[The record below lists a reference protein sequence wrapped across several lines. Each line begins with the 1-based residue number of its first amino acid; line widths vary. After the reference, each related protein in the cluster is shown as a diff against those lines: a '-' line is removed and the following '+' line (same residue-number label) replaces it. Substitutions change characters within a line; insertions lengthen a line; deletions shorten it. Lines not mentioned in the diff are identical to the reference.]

1 MTNEVLKAMPETPRL
16 GEVGEPADPM
26 VSMIERIAMSPD
38 LPIDRLEKMLDM
50 KERMDKQSARAQ
62 HAAAFAKAS
71 AEIPVIPM
79 NGRGHNK
86 MPYATLKDI
95 IAHTRPVLS
104 RHGLALNFSVE
115 TADAIR
121 VTARLSHT
129 AGHVEVVSIDL
140 PRDTSGSKNAVQAV
154 GSSQTYGQRYTAQA
168 ILGLSLGEDV
178 EDDGR
183 TATGDVITPE
193 QLSDLRDLAKS
204 AGVAEDVVCKA
215 QNIAAL
221 DALPATKFENVKSR
235 LKATIAKKKEQAN
248 A

>member
-1 MTNEVLKAMPETPRL
+1 MSEVAKIDPQAEAPA
-16 GEVGEPADPM
+16 PADPM
-26 VSMIERIAMSPD
+26 VNMIERIAMTPD
-38 LPIDRLEKMLDM
+38 LPIERLEKMLDM
-50 KERMDKQSARAQ
+50 KERMDRQNAQAQ
-62 HAAAFAKAS
+62 HAAAFAQAS
-71 AEIPVIPM
+71 SEFPAIPM

-104 RHGLALNFSVE
+104 RHGLALNFAVE
-115 TADAIR
+115 TGDTIR

-129 AGHVEVVSIDL
+129 SGHVETVSIDL

-168 ILGLSLGEDV
+168 ILGLSLGEDT

-183 TATGDVITPE
+183 TATGETITAE
-193 QLSDLRDLAKS
+193 QYLELRELVER
-204 AGVAEDVVCKA
+204 AGITEDVVCKA
-215 QNIAAL
+215 ERVQML
-221 DALPATKFENVKSR
+221 DALPVKR
-235 LKATIAKKKEQAN
+235 FQHVKNQLAVTMKKKEQAS